1 MLALRSNRGTPF
13 GVRAAPSKLPVSSV
27 GLHGLRPCVRY
38 KLQPPATNRKGR
50 DGVPVTDAAQA
61 KERHLSGPNV
71 WDLWPFPWPCSSSGC
86 WPFTHCAGASR
97 RDQVTLTS
105 GLAAFVLAQHPVF
118 RRSQAAVKRS
128 KAAA

>member
-50 DGVPVTDAAQA
+50 DGVPVTCAAQA
-61 KERHLSGPNV
+61 KVSPAGVAASMTVLIKGPKG
-71 WDLWPFPWPCSSSGC
+71 S
-86 WPFTHCAGASR
+86 
-97 RDQVTLTS
+97 
-105 GLAAFVLAQHPVF
+105 AQQCP
-118 RRSQAAVKRS
+118 RLEGP
-128 KAAA
+128 